1 LEEISL
7 KATSFKGANM
17 NRYRVLSFAIV
28 ILLLVMPISIR
39 SQTREEL
46 RKEMNEIRS
55 EIDHLDKVILDNK
68 KLSGMLR
75 DHQARLQALAENPL
89 VYRLP
94 VLIEGKALYVTV
106 AEAELDD
113 FSSSLALEDLLVKYK
128 VTKGRFRSDDPLEW
142 KEVLIRESR
151 QAKNHLRDAELPTI
165 HRRIEE
171 VDQETSALE
180 AKRNK
185 LYEKYRILQRRAGAA

>member
-7 KATSFKGANM
+7 KTTSFKGANI
-17 NRYRVLSFAIV
+17 NRYRVLSFAMV

-46 RKEMNEIRS
+46 TKEMNEIRS
-55 EIDHLDKVILDNK
+55 EIDHLEKMIRENK
-68 KLSGMLR
+68 KLAEMLK
-75 DHQARLQALAENPL
+75 DHESRLQALAENPRF
-89 VYRLP
+89 YRLP

-113 FSSSLALEDLLVKYK
+113 FSSSLALEDLLVKSK

-165 HRRIEE
+165 HRRIQE

-180 AKRNK
+180 AKRSK
-185 LYEKYRILQRRAGAA
+185 LFEKHRILQRRAGAV

>member
-1 LEEISL
+1 L
-7 KATSFKGANM
+7 KATIFNGANM
-17 NRYRVLSFAIV
+17 NRYRVLSFAVV
-28 ILLLVMPISIR
+28 ILFLAMPISIR
-39 SQTREEL
+39 SQTREEM

-75 DHQARLQALAENPL
+75 DHQARLLALAENPGI
-89 VYRLP
+89 YRLP

-106 AEAELDD
+106 SESELGD

-128 VTKGRFRSDDPLEW
+128 VTKGRFRSDDPSEW
-142 KEVLIRESR
+142 KKVLIRESR
-151 QAKNHLRDAELPTI
+151 QAKDHLRDVELPAIQKRTA
-165 HRRIEE
+165 E
-171 VDQETSALE
+171 VDQETCALE

-185 LYEKYRILQRRAGAA
+185 LLEKYKILQRRVGDA